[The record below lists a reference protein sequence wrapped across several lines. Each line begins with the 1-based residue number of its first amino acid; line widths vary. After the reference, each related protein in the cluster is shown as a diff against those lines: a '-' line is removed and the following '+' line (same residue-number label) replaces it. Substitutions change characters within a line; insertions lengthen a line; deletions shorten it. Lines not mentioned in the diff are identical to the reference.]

1 MRNTQTLDK
10 RTSEKGSLY
19 AHRDAF
25 SKTSTE
31 VLEKAPSI
39 SKLQDF
45 NFIAKPS
52 IFKGRKRKS
61 FTVSK
66 SSISNLKNNSGVNQ
80 KSIVTVVP
88 SKIVEINPQ
97 FFFMEC
103 LIDKNNE
110 IYELR
115 EYPIILFAKYK
126 GLKEGSIFNLNIYQ
140 LPNNIHI
147 EISDLND
154 SSLEALFDTSKLFD
168 DLEGFENIHFQ

>member
-1 MRNTQTLDK
+1 MRNSRVLDK
-10 RTSEKGSLY
+10 RANGKGHHYSHGDNFY
-19 AHRDAF
+19 
-25 SKTSTE
+25 KTSIAVTE
-31 VLEKAPSI
+31 RVI
-39 SKLQDF
+39 SRSDLQDF

-52 IFKGRKRKS
+52 IFKGRKRKP

-80 KSIVTVVP
+80 KSIATIVP
-88 SKIVEINPQ
+88 SKIVEINQ
-97 FFFMEC
+97 QKFVMEC
-103 LIDKNNE
+103 LIDKSNE

-115 EYPIILFAKYK
+115 EFPVILFEKYK

-168 DLEGFENIHFQ
+168 DLEDFENIHFQ